1 MENFIKKIN
10 EVKEKNEL
18 DISIMEDLS
27 IGLMN
32 LISLEEHCF
41 FSYAKTNDEK
51 FLKML
56 DIVREL
62 RKKLMLLIVKK
73 DDESERWCMSK
84 HFLGAS
90 MRLYEIGNRLFHEG
104 KEKEAKDIY
113 NDAAELYRLF
123 FELNFGLG
131 NIKIKNNEKK
141 GIFSSMKK
149 LLECCNE

>member
-1 MENFIKKIN
+1 
-10 EVKEKNEL
+10 
-18 DISIMEDLS
+18 
-27 IGLMN
+27 
-32 LISLEEHCF
+32 
-41 FSYAKTNDEK
+41 
-51 FLKML
+51 
-56 DIVREL
+56 
-62 RKKLMLLIVKK
+62 
-73 DDESERWCMSK
+73 MSK